1 MPKTINSLFLASFF
15 ILIPISIPT
24 LVRAE
29 ISETST
35 TNINQKILIKDE
47 LYFGLTKPGG
57 STISDVEWQQFLN
70 TTITPRFHEGLTVL
84 DSYGQYLNSNSLLVT
99 EKSKVVI
106 LIYEN
111 SPEKNRAIAEIID
124 IYKRTFHQESVLR
137 VTTEA
142 KVSF

>member
-1 MPKTINSLFLASFF
+1 MTKTINSLFLASLFL
-15 ILIPISIPT
+15 LIPISPPI
-24 LVRAE
+24 LVRAQLP
-29 ISETST
+29 ETST
-35 TNINQKILIKDE
+35 TNTSQKILIKDE

-57 STISDVEWQQFLN
+57 DTISEAEWQQFLN
-70 TTITPRFHEGLTVL
+70 TAITPRFQAGLTVL
-84 DSYGQYLNSNSLLVT
+84 DSYGQYLNSNGILVK

-111 SPEKNRAIAEIID
+111 SAEKTQAIADIID

-137 VTTEA
+137 VTTES

>member
-15 ILIPISIPT
+15 ILIPISLPT

-84 DSYGQYLNSNSLLVT
+84 DSYGQYLNSNSLLVK

>member
-1 MPKTINSLFLASFF
+1 MTKTINSLVLASLF
-15 ILIPISIPT
+15 ILIPISLPT

-29 ISETST
+29 ISEPST

-70 TTITPRFHEGLTVL
+70 TIITPRFHEGLTVL
-84 DSYGQYLNSNSLLVT
+84 DCYGQYLNSNSLLVK

-124 IYKRTFHQESVLR
+124 IYKRTFQQESVLR